1 MTLREYDSVPIKNVA
16 ADDLM
21 LESEQELEAI
31 SHINNECSRLFSFIA
46 KNLGDKVVEVTAS
59 TRLNEIPACISAKG
73 PVSLGMEKYFSTA
86 ASDSG
91 APRAQHVFELNPH
104 HRIFKT
110 ITDAYERG
118 DESLVARYAI
128 ILYSQALLAEG
139 LPIDDLASYSKAIYD
154 LM

>member
-21 LESEQELEAI
+21 LESEQELETI
-31 SHINNECSRLFSFIA
+31 SHINDECSKLFSFIA
-46 KNLGDKVVEVTAS
+46 KCLGDKVVEVTAS
-59 TRLNEIPACISAKG
+59 ARLNEIPACISAKG
-73 PVSLGMEKYFSTA
+73 PISLGMEKYFSAA

-110 ITDAYERG
+110 MTTAYENG
-118 DESLVARYAI
+118 DESHDTPPSSMAKHFSPKAF
-128 ILYSQALLAEG
+128 LLTTWFPTAK
-139 LPIDDLASYSKAIYD
+139 PSTT
-154 LM
+154 